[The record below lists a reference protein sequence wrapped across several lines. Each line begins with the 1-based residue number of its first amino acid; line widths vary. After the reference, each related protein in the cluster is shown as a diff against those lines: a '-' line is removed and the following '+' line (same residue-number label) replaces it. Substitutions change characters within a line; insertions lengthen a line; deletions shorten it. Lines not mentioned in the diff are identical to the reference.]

1 MGLGFLNMV
10 SGGGHPSFCHVAS
23 AVTRLLEVTSGSKA
37 FPESKERDGD
47 WCREGSVKCLRLYHR
62 KETKVSCSVGT
73 RLWRAGGA
81 GGVVWGYIIRLF
93 LRIIHLVVC
102 KCMTEWF
109 GTQ

>member
-1 MGLGFLNMV
+1 MEIGAVKAVLNV
-10 SGGGHPSFCHVAS
+10 C
-23 AVTRLLEVTSGSKA
+23 A
-37 FPESKERDGD
+37 FIIG
-47 WCREGSVKCLRLYHR
+47 